1 MGKVEAPVGT
11 IPLPS
16 RQVARF
22 KFEVRGAEEEM
33 KN

>member
-1 MGKVEAPVGT
+1 VGT